1 MKRAIISK
9 KMVKEMNESIDKK
22 LYSPMIR
29 QYLDIKENY
38 PDTLLF
44 YRVGDFYE
52 MFFNDAIV
60 ASKEL
65 EIVLTGKDAGV
76 KDRVPMCGVPYHA
89 VNAYLD
95 ALSNKGYKV
104 AIVEQTE
111 DPKLAKGLV
120 TRDVIKIV
128 TPGTITDGES
138 LNSKENNY
146 LCSLSIDKERYILS
160 YCDLLTGENY
170 ISDLPLNDEILFN
183 ELFKLKTKEVVVDK
197 NFNKDILK
205 PLEELTPITISLE
218 EDYGGVS
225 YLKNLSSGLDK
236 AEDKNFNR
244 LINYIIRTQKKTLVH
259 MQKVERIDING
270 YLKIDLSSRKNL
282 ELLETLR
289 FQNKR
294 NTLISVLDKCE
305 TAMGS
310 RYLRKCLMNPLI
322 DKEKIERRYDI
333 VDMMRKHYIE
343 LQDTKKCLESV
354 YDLERIVGKVA
365 YESVN
370 PKDLLQL
377 KKSLGVVPTIKKL
390 VTKMNIDSYFDFS
403 KDENHYKDLFA
414 LLDKSISDD
423 APYSAKDGGVIKKGY
438 SEQLDELK
446 KINLDSKDYL
456 VSLEAR
462 EKERTGIKTLKV
474 GFNKVFGYYIEVSKG
489 AMNQV
494 KDEFGYIRKQTLT
507 TGERFITQELKEKE
521 ALILRAEEKMLEL
534 DYDLFCQVRNTCKTY
549 SFILQNLAKIISEL
563 DMLYSFALVSKEN
576 NYVRPKLNNDNEL
589 IIKASRHPV
598 IEKYNSNFI
607 PNDVELGKNDAIYLI
622 TGPNMSGKSTY
633 MRQVA
638 LISIMAQIGSFVPA
652 KEANLPIFDAIYTR
666 IGATDDIVSG
676 ESTFMVEM
684 NEVNKALR
692 NATKNSLIIFDEVG
706 RGTATFDGMALA
718 QAILEYISKNIKCKT
733 LFSTHYHELTALED
747 DLDNLKNVHVTIEE
761 EGGEIVFMHKV
772 MPGAV
777 DKSYGINVAKLANI
791 PLDVILRSEDIL
803 YKLEATKTYDGKVL
817 SIKNYQPPMLYDSKT
832 ELESI
837 VLNKIKSANIYEMS
851 PIDAMNFLN
860 ELKKTLK

>member
-1 MKRAIISK
+1 MY
-9 KMVKEMNESIDKK
+9 ENIDKK

-76 KDRVPMCGVPYHA
+76 KERVPMCGVPFHA

-104 AIVEQTE
+104 AIVEQVE

-120 TRDVIKIV
+120 SRDVIKIV

-138 LNSKENNY
+138 LNSKENNF
-146 LCSLSIDKERYILS
+146 LCSLSVDKERYILCYS
-160 YCDLLTGENY
+160 DLLTGENY
-170 ISDLPLNDEILFN
+170 ISDLPLNEEILFS
-183 ELFKLKTKEVVVDK
+183 ELLKLKTKEIVVDK
-197 NFNKDILK
+197 GFNKEALK
-205 PLEELTPITISLE
+205 PLLDLSPIILSTEEN
-218 EDYGGVS
+218 DNQVS
-225 YLKNLSSGLDK
+225 YLKSLSTGLDK
-236 AEDKNFNR
+236 IEEKNFNR
-244 LINYIIRTQKKTLVH
+244 LLNYIIRTQKKTLVH
-259 MQKVERIDING
+259 MQNVERIDLNG

-289 FQNKR
+289 FQSKK

-310 RYLRKCLMNPLI
+310 RYLRKTLMNPLI
-322 DKEKIERRYDI
+322 DKERIEKRYDI
-333 VDMMRKHYIE
+333 IDAMRKNFLE
-343 LQDTKKCLESV
+343 LDALKKSLEDI
-354 YDLERIVGKVA
+354 YDLERIVGKVS

-377 KKSLGVVPTIKKL
+377 KKSLGVVPKINTIVKKM
-390 VTKMNIDSYFDFS
+390 KIDDYFDFEKDS
-403 KDENHYKDLFA
+403 KYYNDLYT
-414 LLDKSISDD
+414 LLDKSISED
-423 APYSAKDGGVIKKGY
+423 APFSAKDGGVIKDGY
-438 SEQLDELK
+438 NEQLDELK
-446 KINLDSKDYL
+446 HANSESKDYL
-456 VSLEAR
+456 INLEAR

-474 GFNKVFGYYIEVSKG
+474 GYNKVFGYYIEVSRG
-489 AMNQV
+489 AMDQV

-507 TGERFITQELKEKE
+507 TGERYITQELKEKE
-521 ALILRAEEKMLEL
+521 AMILRAEEKMLEL
-534 DYDLFCQVRNTCKTY
+534 DYDLFCEVRNTCKTY
-549 SFILQNLAKIISEL
+549 SYVLQGLSKIVSEL
-563 DMLYSFALVSKEN
+563 DMLFAFSKVSKEN
-576 NYVRPKLNNDNEL
+576 NYVRPKLNTDNVL
-589 IIKASRHPV
+589 FIKAGRHPV
-598 IEKYNSNFI
+598 IEKYNNNFI
-607 PNDVELGKNDAIYLI
+607 PNDTNLEKDDSIYLI

-692 NATKNSLIIFDEVG
+692 NATSNSLILFDEIG

-733 LFSTHYHELTALED
+733 LFSTHYHELTALEK
-747 DLDNLKNVHVTIEE
+747 DLDNVKNVHVTIEE
-761 EGGEIVFMHKV
+761 ENGEIIFMHKV
-772 MPGAV
+772 LPGAV
-777 DKSYGINVAKLANI
+777 SKSYGINVAKLANI
-791 PLDVILRSEDIL
+791 PIDVILRSEDIL
-803 YKLEATKTYDGKVL
+803 YKLEASKTYDGKLL
-817 SIKNYQPPMLYDSKT
+817 SIENYQPPMLYDSKT
-832 ELESI
+832 ELETI
-837 VLNKIKSANIYEMS
+837 CINKIKEANIYEMS

-860 ELKKTLK
+860 DLKKTLK